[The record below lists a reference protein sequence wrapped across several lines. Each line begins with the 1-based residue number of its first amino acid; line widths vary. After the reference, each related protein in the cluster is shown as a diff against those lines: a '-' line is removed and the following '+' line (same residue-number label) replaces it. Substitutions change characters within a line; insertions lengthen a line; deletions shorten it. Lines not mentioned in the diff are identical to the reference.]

1 MMVSQPP
8 HCLVFYEITLC
19 RAHTSNVNHA
29 CTYDVTG
36 ADDAKEQGEND
47 TNNNSSVSNGFL
59 RRNKPACRDNVS
71 TPLSDEVATAKDHA
85 RHLISQRNFEDIL
98 Q

>member
-1 MMVSQPP
+1 MMVSKPALSLF
-8 HCLVFYEITLC
+8 CEITLS

-29 CTYDVTG
+29 CTYVTD
-36 ADDAKEQGEND
+36 ADDAKDEQGEND
-47 TNNNSSVSNGFL
+47 TNTNPSVSNGFL
-59 RRNKPACRDNVS
+59 WRSKPACRDNVS
-71 TPLSDEVATAKDHA
+71 TPLTDEVATAKDHA